1 MFLWAGHTQRETGD
15 LPISR
20 LRKILTGF
28 LAAFVIFGVCFAG
41 WRAYLQLGKSGI
53 QNSVVSQNKDGAVAR
68 LAPQVASSAPTKN
81 VPAQPN
87 EKPGTREERIPVRAQ
102 GTIHGNDNTVV
113 GRVPYRAVNGNGNTI
128 VGATDANGNTI
139 FNHGGT
145 AIGSGAQAGPT
156 GVAIG
161 AHANAGALGSRQTQ
175 TTNNAPNGIAISGG
189 NVVNPTVNNYAA
201 PQRQIPKQIQDELIA
216 ALKEYPGEVHLNS
229 DSGDFEA
236 NTLARQFFSIFEA
249 AGWHPIE
256 IGTLMGGSA
265 LPQEIRIGY
274 CGTAGIPGQ
283 MGSIPDDQPAARA
296 VAQALFRSGFK
307 RITITP
313 NPNDKAN
320 VLSIN
325 IGHNAEMLV
334 PQ

>member
-1 MFLWAGHTQRETGD
+1 
-15 LPISR
+15 
-20 LRKILTGF
+20 
-28 LAAFVIFGVCFAG
+28 
-41 WRAYLQLGKSGI
+41 
-53 QNSVVSQNKDGAVAR
+53 

-81 VPAQPN
+81 VPAQPS

-145 AIGSGAQAGPT
+145 AIGSGAQAGST